1 MRPQRDEP
9 FRSYLR
15 RDMGEYARMMTGRT
29 GPVAWLVSN
38 FRLVLMGLFGSVML
52 VVGLSTGSWMVA
64 LAGAAAA
71 AVVVLV
77 PVGVSWIG
85 YRIDNDDGGPLATD
99 PTFWVLVLLI
109 VLGVAATIVSAR
121 A

>member
-1 MRPQRDEP
+1 MRPPRDEP

-15 RDMGEYARMMTGRT
+15 RDMHEYVRLMTGRT
-29 GPVAWLVSN
+29 GPIAWLVTH
-38 FRLVLMGLFGSVML
+38 FRGLMLGLLGGVTL
-52 VVGLSTGSWMVA
+52 VVGLLTGRWMVA

-71 AVVVLV
+71 AVVVLI

-85 YRIDNDDGGPLATD
+85 YRIDNDDGGLLASD
-99 PTFWVLVLLI
+99 PTFWVLVVLI